1 MSESPYLT
9 WLCYVLRNNYQ
20 SRDKKYNHMPNGP
33 KLIESP
39 WELMIDLIRVF
50 CSTVNEGCDISII
63 GLEVS

>member
-1 MSESPYLT
+1 
-9 WLCYVLRNNYQ
+9 
-20 SRDKKYNHMPNGP
+20 MPNGP